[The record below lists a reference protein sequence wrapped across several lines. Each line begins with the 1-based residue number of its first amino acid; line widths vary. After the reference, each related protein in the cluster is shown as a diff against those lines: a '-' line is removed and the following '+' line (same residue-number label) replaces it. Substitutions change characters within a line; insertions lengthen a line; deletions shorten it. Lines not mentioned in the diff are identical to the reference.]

1 MTCREVLQRAEIKCS
16 TTEDPGDLEGA
27 WSGRT
32 IKERRRGA
40 PAHVPGP
47 NETNVTRALSQ
58 STKSVPQMHRAGPS
72 AAPGTSRPKLRHG
85 VENNIFEAHSRERR
99 GLRVRIFPPAGSV
112 GGTRGATNRLGGSR
126 DCVRAAPR
134 PLAPGP
140 PAEAVSHGRVYL
152 LKFPFS

>member
-16 TTEDPGDLEGA
+16 TTKDPGDLEGA

-32 IKERRRGA
+32 I
-40 PAHVPGP
+40 
-47 NETNVTRALSQ
+47 
-58 STKSVPQMHRAGPS
+58 
-72 AAPGTSRPKLRHG
+72 
-85 VENNIFEAHSRERR
+85 ENNIFEAHSRERR
-99 GLRVRIFPPAGSV
+99 GLRVRFFPPAGSV

-140 PAEAVSHGRVYL
+140 PA
-152 LKFPFS
+152 